1 MEEFRRHARWCPA
14 GHPPGVYRLDV
25 FTEYAAFPVWE
36 RAGMSNPARLGIS
49 ADLSDN
55 LRAWQDWWEQ
65 RTEYGGGMAATDA
78 EWTAWREHGRL
89 LSERL
94 AQETGAAVVYLRPD
108 PPAAGRAPCP
118 TCEHRAR

>member
-1 MEEFRRHARWCPA
+1 MTVVIASPALCCTMRDARRMEEFRRHARWCPA
-14 GHPPGVYRLDV
+14 GHPPGGYRLDV

-65 RTEYGGGMAATDA
+65 RTEYRGGVGGGGR
-78 EWTAWREHGRL
+78 RE
-89 LSERL
+89 
-94 AQETGAAVVYLRPD
+94 
-108 PPAAGRAPCP
+108 
-118 TCEHRAR
+118 